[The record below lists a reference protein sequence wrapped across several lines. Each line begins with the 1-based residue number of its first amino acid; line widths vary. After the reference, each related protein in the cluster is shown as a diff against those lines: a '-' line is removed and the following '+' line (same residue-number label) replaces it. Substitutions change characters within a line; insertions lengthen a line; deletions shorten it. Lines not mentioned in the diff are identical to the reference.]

1 MHRSSHLLDR
11 LSGLVKAG
19 REAGSLG
26 GKEASARSQ
35 LPTTRWLLQYFVKAR
50 SVT

>member
-1 MHRSSHLLDR
+1 MNKQHNLFER

-19 REAGSLG
+19 RAAGSLG
-26 GKEASARSQ
+26 GKEARARSQ
-35 LPTTRWLLQYFVKAR
+35 LPTTRWPLQYLVKVR

>member
-1 MHRSSHLLDR
+1 MSISTYLFERF
-11 LSGLVKAG
+11 SGVVKAG
-19 REAGSLG
+19 REAGSFG

-35 LPTTRWLLQYFVKAR
+35 LPTTRWLLQYLVKVR